1 MADDDWTPDFGS
13 LDQPAPAWAAKRPVR
28 IAVLGDFSA
37 GAAAGRL
44 ETGDDLARRKMIPV
58 ELCQRA

>member
-13 LDQPAPAWAAKRPVR
+13 LDAEAPPWAAKRPVR

-44 ETGDDLARRKMIPV
+44 
-58 ELCQRA
+58 